1 METLIVLGGSGNIGI
16 RLLENIQKNNIFNE
30 IYVLDI
36 NIEPLFFLKNNNK
49 FKIIKSDIIFE
60 NYLESIISK
69 NKNNKFKIINLV
81 AKDYPV
87 TDFGLSKEFN
97 SPFSLSTRDYI
108 SSLQITVGSTYNLL
122 HQINKIKSFQVDIIL
137 ISSIYENQLPDSS
150 LYSDSENKIFKPIAY
165 SSGKAA
171 QAPLLKQ
178 AARILG
184 PYGGRCNCL
193 SFGGIKGDQNKNF
206 IEKYS
211 EKTPQGK
218 MIEMDDVIKMIL
230 WLFND
235 SPKSINGENI
245 MVDGG
250 FSC

>member
-1 METLIVLGGSGNIGI
+1 METLIVLGGAGNIGI
-16 RLLENIQKNNIFNE
+16 KLLESIQNNNTFKE

-36 NIEPLFFLKNNNK
+36 NIEPLYFLKNNKK
-49 FKIIKSDIIFE
+49 FKIIKSDIILE
-60 NYLESIISK
+60 NYLESIISL
-69 NKNNKFKIINLV
+69 NKNNKLKIINLV

-87 TDFGLSKEFN
+87 TSCGLSKEFN
-97 SPFSLSTRDYI
+97 SPFAISTRDYI
-108 SSLQITVGSTYNLL
+108 SSLKVTAGSTYNLL
-122 HQINKIKSFQVDIIL
+122 HQINKLRSFQVDIIL
-137 ISSIYENQLPDSS
+137 ISSIYETQLPDSS
-150 LYSDSENKIFKPIAY
+150 LYSDLPNTIFKPIAY

-193 SFGGIKGDQNKNF
+193 SFGGIKGSQNKKF

-211 EKTPQGK
+211 KKTPQGK
-218 MIEMDDVIKMIL
+218 MIEIEEVIKMIF

-235 SPKSINGENI
+235 SPRSINGENI

-250 FSC
+250 FSS

>member
-1 METLIVLGGSGNIGI
+1 MH
-16 RLLENIQKNNIFNE
+16 Q
-30 IYVLDI
+30 
-36 NIEPLFFLKNNNK
+36 
-49 FKIIKSDIIFE
+49 
-60 NYLESIISK
+60 ISK
-69 NKNNKFKIINLV
+69 LKF
-81 AKDYPV
+81 
-87 TDFGLSKEFN
+87 
-97 SPFSLSTRDYI
+97 
-108 SSLQITVGSTYNLL
+108 
-122 HQINKIKSFQVDIIL
+122 FQVDIIL
-137 ISSIYENQLPDSS
+137 ISSIYETQLPDSS
-150 LYSDSENKIFKPIAY
+150 LYSDLKNTIFKPIAY

-193 SFGGIKGDQNKNF
+193 SFGGIKGNQNEKF

-211 EKTPQGK
+211 KKTPQGK
-218 MIEMDDVIKMIL
+218 MIEIDEVIKMIL